1 MKNQPLK
8 PWIKGN
14 ESITPNNFF
23 SNALPNLEY
32 GAWIFL
38 DIAVEL
44 YKANTIDT
52 GYLKKSWNE
61 HHEYIEQ
68 VCLLTGIDEEN
79 GYDLDREEKWWVL
92 QEIGEPPF
100 GCYNIYF
107 ITIYN
112 EHEEKLVYIGK
123 TDSKKSRFSNGHLAA
138 LKLHNP
144 IYNGYNKRV
153 YFGTVMFLSDDKEY
167 VPLEFISPYSRAER
181 YLSEMEAYLIERL
194 NPELNKKKEPLHLL
208 ENLSSVLIQNFSEE
222 NAFMK
227 DFFV

>member
-32 GAWIFL
+32 GAWISL

-123 TDSKKSRFSNGHLAA
+123 TDSKK
-138 LKLHNP
+138 
-144 IYNGYNKRV
+144 
-153 YFGTVMFLSDDKEY
+153 
-167 VPLEFISPYSRAER
+167 

>member
-1 MKNQPLK
+1 M
-8 PWIKGN
+8 
-14 ESITPNNFF
+14 
-23 SNALPNLEY
+23 PNLEY
-32 GAWIFL
+32 GAWISL

-123 TDSKKSRFSNGHLAA
+123 TDSKK
-138 LKLHNP
+138 
-144 IYNGYNKRV
+144 V
-153 YFGTVMFLSDDKEY
+153 DFLM
-167 VPLEFISPYSRAER
+167 VIWQ
-181 YLSEMEAYLIERL
+181 
-194 NPELNKKKEPLHLL
+194 H
-208 ENLSSVLIQNFSEE
+208 
-222 NAFMK
+222 
-227 DFFV
+227 

>member
-32 GAWIFL
+32 GAWISL

-68 VCLLTGIDEEN
+68 VCLLTGIDEE
-79 GYDLDREEKWWVL
+79 
-92 QEIGEPPF
+92 
-100 GCYNIYF
+100 YNIYF

>member
-32 GAWIFL
+32 GAWISL

-144 IYNGYNKRV
+144 IYN
-153 YFGTVMFLSDDKEY
+153 

>member
-32 GAWIFL
+32 GAWISL

-79 GYDLDREEKWWVL
+79 GYDLDREEK
-92 QEIGEPPF
+92 
-100 GCYNIYF
+100 F

>member
-1 MKNQPLK
+1 MTKKKDICSNYFLPTSDKNQR
-8 PWIKGN
+8 
-14 ESITPNNFF
+14 
-23 SNALPNLEY
+23 ALCNSDRKQTYLDSLSTNLNIFVCIIAAAKSEY
-32 GAWIFL
+32 Y
-38 DIAVEL
+38 ERHL
-44 YKANTIDT
+44 YYDKA
-52 GYLKKSWNE
+52 
-61 HHEYIEQ
+61 H
-68 VCLLTGIDEEN
+68 
-79 GYDLDREEKWWVL
+79 
-92 QEIGEPPF
+92 
-100 GCYNIYF
+100 IYF

>member
-32 GAWIFL
+32 GAWISL

-153 YFGTVMFLSDDKEY
+153 
-167 VPLEFISPYSRAER
+167 
-181 YLSEMEAYLIERL
+181 
-194 NPELNKKKEPLHLL
+194 
-208 ENLSSVLIQNFSEE
+208 
-222 NAFMK
+222 
-227 DFFV
+227 

>member
-32 GAWIFL
+32 GAWISL

-68 VCLLTGIDEEN
+68 VCLLTGVDEEN

-92 QEIGEPPF
+92 Q
-100 GCYNIYF
+100 
-107 ITIYN
+107 
-112 EHEEKLVYIGK
+112 KLVYIGK

>member
-32 GAWIFL
+32 GAWISL

-208 ENLSSVLIQNFSEE
+208 ENL
-222 NAFMK
+222 
-227 DFFV
+227 